1 MESNKMAEAIS
12 ISTSKYIKTINVKIV
27 EDGRVYRV
35 RKIGAG
41 EQLDMS
47 ALATEAQK
55 VQLQVFN
62 LRGRYEKAE
71 SEEEKSALISEIME
85 TMKPLSEIQHK
96 LEDIYIGLF
105 DDGEGGK
112 YSKNL
117 VKALGIEKVQ
127 EVYQD
132 IMKHMDG
139 KTNEKS
145 A

>member
-1 MESNKMAEAIS
+1 MAEAIS
-12 ISTSKYIKTINVKIV
+12 ISTSKYIKTIIVKID
-27 EDGRVYRV
+27 EHTYRV

-55 VQLQVFN
+55 IQVDILN
-62 LRGRYEKAE
+62 LRGKYEKATDDVD
-71 SEEEKSALISEIME
+71 KSKLISEIMA

-96 LEDIYIGLF
+96 LEEIYIGLF

-112 YSKNL
+112 YTKNL
-117 VKALGIEKVQ
+117 VKSLGIEKIQ
-127 EVYQD
+127 EVYRD
-132 IMKHMDG
+132 IMNHMDG
-139 KTNEKS
+139 KTDEKS

>member
-1 MESNKMAEAIS
+1 MAEAIS
-12 ISTSKYIKTINVKIV
+12 ISTSKYIKTIIVKID
-27 EDGRVYRV
+27 EHTYRV

-55 VQLQVFN
+55 IQVDILN
-62 LRGRYEKAE
+62 LRGKYEKATDDV
-71 SEEEKSALISEIME
+71 EKSKLISEIMA

-96 LEDIYIGLF
+96 LEEIYIGLF

-112 YSKNL
+112 YTKNL
-117 VKALGIEKVQ
+117 VKSLGIEKIQ
-127 EVYQD
+127 EVYKD
-132 IMKHMDG
+132 IMNHMDG
-139 KTNEKS
+139 KTDEKS

>member
-1 MESNKMAEAIS
+1 MAEAIS
-12 ISTSKYIKTINVKIV
+12 ISTSKYIKTITVKI
-27 EDGRVYRV
+27 DDRVYRV

-71 SEEEKSALISEIME
+71 SDEEKSALISEIME
-85 TMKPLSEIQHK
+85 AMKPLSEIQHK

-117 VKALGIEKVQ
+117 VKALGIEKAQ

>member
-1 MESNKMAEAIS
+1 MAEAIS
-12 ISTSKYIKTINVKIV
+12 ISTSKYIKTIIVKID
-27 EDGRVYRV
+27 EHTYRV

-55 VQLQVFN
+55 IQVDILN
-62 LRGRYEKAE
+62 LRGKYEKATDDV
-71 SEEEKSALISEIME
+71 EKSKLISEIMA

-96 LEDIYIGLF
+96 LEELYIGLF

-112 YSKNL
+112 YTKNL
-117 VKALGIEKVQ
+117 VKSLGIEKIQ
-127 EVYQD
+127 EVYKD
-132 IMKHMDG
+132 IMNHMDG
-139 KTNEKS
+139 KTDEKS